1 MKNCLLIILFVLSYN
16 TINSFSLYNEL
27 ERVVGLPQPS
37 LFFQEQKNGSSFIS
51 DYYDIYHYN
60 KDDYKII
67 LENSHI
73 CFHQQRTI
81 SNFTAKLNLC
91 KRNGYYFIN
100 DIDRKEDK
108 AYINQDDIFLSFDF
122 VYQLSKKTKFKLYL
136 EKTNKIGSLLGLEKQ
151 IGHHQFLIFVGIRYN
166 RHKLEYD
173 IHNLS
178 SYFPFGYA
186 IIDKKVG
193 YKNQHFTSTL
203 THQQIIS
210 DKNNSDKYPSDITG
224 KNIKWD
230 NGWFYKNYI
239 LRFFVSE
246 MSASAYF
253 EYKDQKFCKLDKF
266 SLFFARFNVEKKIR
280 NYDFIIGSEY
290 YKFSIGDDSY
300 FDIWPFSAWTA
311 IYDFDRIRFKEL
323 NFELIQPFI
332 QLEKIFQWVKTKNK
346 LSFNYSHLF
355 FDNNYFYKK
364 REIIFGIPMYTKDY
378 KGSFDLEIDAIV
390 ELKYDLFYPINNK
403 FNIRF
408 LLSQKIPIDYNKL
421 RRTAGDGVSDEP
433 KLGKNKHGGTM
444 VSLTLNYI
452 F

>member
-1 MKNCLLIILFVLSYN
+1 MKNYLLFILFILICN
-16 TINSFSLYNEL
+16 TINSFSLYDDL
-27 ERVVGLPQPS
+27 EKVVGLQQPC
-37 LFFQEQKNGSSFIS
+37 LFFQEQKNRSSFIS
-51 DYYDIYHYN
+51 DYYYIYHYN

-73 CFHQQRTI
+73 CFRQRETV
-81 SNFTAKLNLC
+81 SNLTAKLNLC

-108 AYINQDDIFLSFDF
+108 AYINQDDIFLSFDS

-151 IGHHQFLIFVGIRYN
+151 IGSNQFLLLVGIRYN

-178 SYFPFGYA
+178 SYFPFEYA
-186 IIDKKVG
+186 IIEKKFG
-193 YKNQHFTSTL
+193 YKNQYFKSVL
-203 THQQIIS
+203 THQKILS
-210 DKNNSDKYPSDITG
+210 DKDNRDKYPSDITG
-224 KNIKWD
+224 KNITWD
-230 NGWFYKNYI
+230 NKWVSKNY
-239 LRFFVSE
+239 LLSFFVSE
-246 MSASAYF
+246 LSFLGSF
-253 EYKDQKFCKLDKF
+253 EHQNKEFCKLDNF
-266 SLFFARFNVEKKIR
+266 TLFFARFNVGKKFR

-290 YKFSIGDDSY
+290 YKFCIGDDSY

-332 QLEKIFQWVKTKNK
+332 QLEKIFQWGKTKNK

-355 FDNNYFYKK
+355 SYNNYFYKK
-364 REIIFGIPMYTKDY
+364 REKIFVYPQYISY
-378 KGSFDLEIDAIV
+378 KGSFDIGMDAII
-390 ELKYDLFYPINNK
+390 ELRYDLFYPISNQ

-408 LLSQKIPIDYNKL
+408 LLSQKIPVDYNKL
-421 RRTAGDGVSDEP
+421 RRTAGDGVSEEP
-433 KLGKNKHGGTM
+433 KLGRNKHGGTM
-444 VSLTLNYI
+444 ISLNINYI